1 MARPQRPSPTTLL
14 ARLINEPDLLLQV
27 RALPIPVFAAAVRQ
41 IGVEDAGELIAL
53 ATTEQLVAAFDEDLF
68 ANDVPG
74 ERERF
79 SVARFVTWL
88 EVILD
93 AGEEAAANR
102 ITELSQDFVVH
113 ALSNIMLVFDVDAIA
128 ERLRSND
135 PYAEAADNALENT
148 YVEQIDSY
156 LLVSRVESG
165 WDAAFALVVALDR
178 TYRDV
183 LVQILDRCVAVSGRY
198 MDDLDALSEVLTSSE
213 SLAEDV
219 EGDRQERRARLGYVA
234 PLDAKSFLAH
244 ARLAPDAHSDEERD
258 AVTRAYVAE
267 QPATAPLTI
276 DRGPSTELREQLA
289 IACMEADASPLFS
302 GEVVEGEGEG
312 EGEGGEEPLSIV
324 TALQSLASDAP
335 ACFDERMRELAYLA
349 NVLLAG
355 ATIDGQR
362 LRPADA
368 TDATLQT
375 VALGATLVARERVA
389 GPDPGVASA
398 NDLRAAL
405 EEQGADQLFRKA
417 SRFLAARALCPD
429 NEAFVRSKRQ
439 LETVLAIK

>member
-1 MARPQRPSPTTLL
+1 MARPHHPSPTTLL

-27 RALPIPVFAAAVRQ
+27 RALPIPVFAAAIRQ
-41 IGVEDAGELIAL
+41 IGVEDAGELVAL
-53 ATTEQLVAAFDEDLF
+53 ATTEQLVAAFDEALF

-102 ITELSQDFVVH
+102 ITELSEDFVVH
-113 ALSNIMLVFDVDAIA
+113 ALSSIMLVFDVDAIA
-128 ERLRSND
+128 ERLRSDD
-135 PYAEAADNALENT
+135 PSAEAADSALENT

-178 TYRDV
+178 MHRDV
-183 LVQILDRCVAVSGRY
+183 LVEILDRCVAVSSGY
-198 MDDLDALSEVLTSSE
+198 MDDLNALSEVLSSSE

-219 EGDRQERRARLGYVA
+219 EGDRQERRARLGYVD
-234 PLDAKSFLAH
+234 PLDARSFLAH
-244 ARLAPDAHSDEERD
+244 ARLATDEQSDEERD
-258 AVTRAYVAE
+258 AVTRAYIAE

-276 DRGPSTELREQLA
+276 DRGGSTELREQLA
-289 IACMEADASPLFS
+289 IACADADMSPLFS
-302 GEVVEGEGEG
+302 GESTGGAGDIE
-312 EGEGGEEPLSIV
+312 GEEPLSIV
-324 TALQSLASDAP
+324 AALQSLANDAP
-335 ACFDERMRELAYLA
+335 ARFDERMRELAYLA
-349 NVLLAG
+349 NLLLSG
-355 ATIDGQR
+355 ATIDGRR

-368 TDATLQT
+368 TDAALQT

-389 GPDPGVASA
+389 GPDLAAAGAD
-398 NDLRAAL
+398 DLRAVL
-405 EEQGADQLFRKA
+405 ERRGADQLFRKA
-417 SRFLAARALCPD
+417 SRFLAAQALCPE
-429 NEAFVRSKRQ
+429 NEAFVRSTQQ
-439 LETVLAIK
+439 LETLLAMK